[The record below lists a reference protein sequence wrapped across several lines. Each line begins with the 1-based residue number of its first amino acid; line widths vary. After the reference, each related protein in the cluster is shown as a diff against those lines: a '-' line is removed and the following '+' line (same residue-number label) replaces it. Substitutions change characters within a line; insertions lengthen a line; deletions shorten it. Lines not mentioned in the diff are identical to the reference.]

1 MSIWAADRLRGG
13 SVSGNQDEPAQV
25 TRWIQQGCV
34 RCASLLVVPL
44 LENHTTHTY
53 ICKNCLTQES
63 LEWCWCDPD
72 LLASDSELLTSSD
85 EEEE

>member
-13 SVSGNQDEPAQV
+13 SVSDNQDGPPRI

-44 LENHTTHTY
+44 LENHTTYTY
-53 ICKNCLTQES
+53 ICKNCVTQES
-63 LEWCWCDPD
+63 LEWWCD
-72 LLASDSELLTSSD
+72 SDLLTSSD
-85 EEEE
+85 E

>member
-63 LEWCWCDPD
+63 LEEFLEWWCD
-72 LLASDSELLTSSD
+72 SDLLTSSD